1 MTESFPTLITFIGSL
16 PTVDSL
22 VQNEACTLTESL
34 PTLIALIWLLPSMNS
49 LVQDQAC
56 VLTEGFTTLL
66 TVIAFYF
73 VVDILMGKK
82 G

>member
-1 MTESFPTLITFIGSL
+1 MTESF
-16 PTVDSL
+16 
-22 VQNEACTLTESL
+22 
-34 PTLIALIWLLPSMNS
+34 PTLIALIWLLPSMDS

-66 TVIAFYF
+66 TVVAFYF
-73 VVDILMGKK
+73 VVDILVGKK